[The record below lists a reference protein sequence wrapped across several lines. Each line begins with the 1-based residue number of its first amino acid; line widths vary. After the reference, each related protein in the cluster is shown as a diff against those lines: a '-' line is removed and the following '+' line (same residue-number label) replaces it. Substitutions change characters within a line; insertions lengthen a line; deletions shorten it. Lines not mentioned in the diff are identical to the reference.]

1 MLTKCNDSIRPCNV
15 GQYILLHYSLHTG
28 MYTVIVF
35 DTEEIQCCVMIS
47 VFFLFLTVIII
58 IRNIIK
64 GFLIIAGIL
73 FLVTVRYR

>member
-1 MLTKCNDSIRPCNV
+1 MTENIEYLEDLEDMLTKCNDSIRPCNV

-47 VFFLFLTVIII
+47 VFFF
-58 IRNIIK
+58 
-64 GFLIIAGIL
+64 F
-73 FLVTVRYR
+73 